1 MHLLMSRAWNDL
13 VVSIVAL
20 LDLGLGSDASR
31 RTLLHSLA
39 INVSGGDEQFAA
51 DVLDQGEQGPLKA
64 VATLLGDPVFEAA
77 YQEMPDDDKQE
88 FPEVRKEQARSRVRQ
103 HVADRARQSRRA
115 RAAPL
120 PKRRVRRRVGP
131 AAGDPAPAALTLW
144 PRREETPRQNLHQRP
159 WPRPRR
165 EEPLRPRPWPQPR
178 REETPCRNLHQRPWP
193 RPRREEPLRS
203 RWCRPR
209 PQREKALQP
218 RSRRHHRYRFQAEAM
233 AEVSHGIDRRDF
245 GLLEL
250 TVMACSRL

>member
-1 MHLLMSRAWNDL
+1 MTRLGLCMFLSGPCCT
-13 VVSIVAL
+13 AL
-20 LDLGLGSDASR
+20 LSTSREEMSHLRPPYSTRTRRVHRRPWQHCSGILSSR
-31 RTLLHSLA
+31 RLTKRCQTMTNKSSRRCA
-39 INVSGGDEQFAA
+39 RSKPGAVSGSMWRTVRGKQDEP
-51 DVLDQGEQGPLKA
+51 GG
-64 VATLLGDPVFEAA
+64 
-77 YQEMPDDDKQE
+77 
-88 FPEVRKEQARSRVRQ
+88 Q
-103 HVADRARQSRRA
+103 HPCPNAGFGAEWG
-115 RAAPL
+115 
-120 PKRRVRRRVGP
+120 RRRE
-131 AAGDPAPAALTLW
+131 TLHQRPW
-144 PRREETPRQNLHQRP
+144 PQPRREETPRQNLHQRP

-178 REETPCRNLHQRPWP
+178 REETPCKNLHQRPWPRPRREEPLRPRPWP

-250 TVMACSRL
+250 TVMACSSL